1 MLTVISMTEIKP
13 SGPDRSP
20 WVNLIACIAALIFGG
35 IGLAFHWNALDII
48 SVVGALAT
56 LR

>member
-1 MLTVISMTEIKP
+1 MATTSP

-20 WVNLIACIAALIFGG
+20 WPHLIVCIAVLIFGG
-35 IGLAFHWNALDII
+35 IGLTFHWNALDII